1 MEKYMVRRSIQDLN
15 THQILGYELIF
26 QAGSDDFY
34 DRAENAAEDAVYSFL
49 VQNMGKMLENRP
61 VFITFT
67 PSLLFR
73 NTPKMFEAEK
83 LVIQIEENLIIHPL
97 ATPIIQKFRS
107 DGYRFAINNFQLN
120 PKFFALLEYADF
132 IRVELTDEIRSSE
145 KGKDSV
151 DNVFRMAQGFQK
163 KCILAGI
170 ATKEDMDL
178 AQKLRAD
185 YVEGSFVSENS
196 IRKMDKVEYLK
207 GNFFQLVV
215 EISKD
220 EPDISALEEIIS
232 RDAGLTY
239 TLLKMVNST
248 YFALR
253 KKTASVRHALV
264 TMGISR
270 LREWVYMLSFNASDD
285 DSMEEVLKLSFLRAT
300 FSSELAKRISSLN
313 ITPTEAYMMG
323 MFSCMEMMVN
333 ASLAEILQELPVG
346 DGIKEAL
353 LEKQGKAGA
362 LYRLILSYEKADWKE
377 SRSLAKELGLE
388 DIDLVQLYVDC
399 VNRVDQ
405 IWNAL
410 TSEFEE
416 SKKG

>member
-1 MEKYMVRRSIQDLN
+1 MDKYMVRRSVQDLN

-26 QAGSDDFY
+26 QSGSDDFY

-49 VQNMGKMLENRP
+49 MQNMGKMLENRP

-67 PSLLFR
+67 PFLLFR
-73 NTPKMFEAEK
+73 NTPRMFQPEK

-97 ATPIIQKFRS
+97 ATPIIQKFQAE
-107 DGYRFAINNFQLN
+107 GYRFAINNFQFN
-120 PKFFALLEYADF
+120 SKFFSMLEYADF
-132 IRVELTDEIRSSE
+132 IRVELSDEIRNTE

-151 DNVFRMAQGFQK
+151 DNVFRMAQGFHK

-170 ATKEDMDL
+170 SSKADMEL
-178 AQKLRAD
+178 AQKLRVD
-185 YVEGSFVSENS
+185 YVEGSFVSENNV
-196 IRKMDKVEYLK
+196 KKVNKIEYLK
-207 GNFFQLVV
+207 GNFFQLITEV
-215 EISKD
+215 SKD
-220 EPDISALEEIIS
+220 EPDISILEEIIS

-270 LREWVYMLSFNASDD
+270 LREWVYMLSFNAGDD
-285 DSMEEVLKLSFLRAT
+285 DSMEEILKLSFLRAT
-300 FSSELAKRISSLN
+300 FSSELSKRIAALN
-313 ITPTEAYMMG
+313 ITSTEAYRMG
-323 MFSCMEMMVN
+323 MFSCLEMMVD
-333 ASLAEILQELPVG
+333 APLADILQELPVG
-346 DGIKEAL
+346 EEVKDAL
-353 LEKQGKAGA
+353 LEKKGRAGS
-362 LYRLILSYEKADWKE
+362 LFRLVLAYEKADWKE
-377 SRSLAKELGLE
+377 SRKLAGELGLE
-388 DIDLVQLYVDC
+388 DVDLVQLYMDC

-410 TSEFEE
+410 ASEFERPD
-416 SKKG
+416 KA